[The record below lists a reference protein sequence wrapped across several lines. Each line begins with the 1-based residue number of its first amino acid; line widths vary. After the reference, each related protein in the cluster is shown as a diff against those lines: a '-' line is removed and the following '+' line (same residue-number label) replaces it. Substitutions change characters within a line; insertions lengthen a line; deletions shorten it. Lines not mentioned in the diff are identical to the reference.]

1 MSVPARQTNL
11 PSHPDGAAPATVED
25 LEKLY
30 RFRDQDLVRSYLA
43 QHLDILDAVAEAAE
57 VIPRFL
63 PGDPPIEL
71 DVVRDL
77 DEDEPEGD
85 LFAIVVTDREPDEM
99 RPLLGQLRREW
110 LVPFV
115 QRFDGRFNVGLEYQ
129 R

>member
-1 MSVPARQTNL
+1 MSVPARQTNS
-11 PSHPDGAAPATVED
+11 PSHPDGAAPATIED

-43 QHLDILDAVAEAAE
+43 RHLDILDAVAEAAE

-63 PGDPPIEL
+63 PGDQPIEL
-71 DVVRDL
+71 DVVRDV

-99 RPLLGQLRREW
+99 RPLLGKLRREW

-115 QRFDGRFNVGLEYQ
+115 ERFDGRFNVGLEYQ